1 MHKDYIENEYRLAVS
16 DFKLAKNEDEQWD
29 ARKRMAK
36 LEQIASSAYGF
47 EYADS
52 LKVNPCVRHGYRKLD
67 SMEF

>member
-52 LKVNPCVRHGYRKLD
+52 LKAKGAFTSNFGLTNH
-67 SMEF
+67 